1 MVESEE
7 REEKKHLGFLN
18 GEGISKE
25 GQSKKAKEASKL
37 AMKESILIM
46 IIISS
51 KEQNQNHNNNNNNNN
66 KVSLT
71 YCLFCDVVVQN
82 SNGVFNK

>member
-1 MVESEE
+1 
-7 REEKKHLGFLN
+7 
-18 GEGISKE
+18 
-25 GQSKKAKEASKL
+25 
-37 AMKESILIM
+37 M

-51 KEQNQNHNNNNNNNN
+51 KEQSQNHNNNNNNNN
-66 KVSLT
+66 NIKVSLT